1 MNISKLII
9 SCMVILGFMACT
21 DTNSWGDDT
30 RVPSLKASFIYFPQ
44 SQIELGGTANLSK
57 DVQLQA
63 VETPWRITNPASDW
77 LEVSPMEGSGDA
89 TVTFKAKENPTSDNI
104 RTAVLSLE
112 STDADYSFSRVLTVN
127 QGKANSVLN
136 PSEQSF
142 ELTREAQT
150 KTVSITANTDWKAS
164 CSVDWI
170 HLTKISDTSLE
181 IKVDENNESSERTA
195 YISISGS
202 KTSEIKI
209 TQSGVSVTPG
219 LTYVEFSRES
229 QTKTIDISSNYNW
242 KASCSAN
249 WISLKSSPETGKLSI
264 TVADNNGTTDRTASI
279 SISNTNS
286 SVKVLQHGY
295 VFEELISE
303 LDFENKSSSKTLKIK
318 TDGAWTATSNQTWI
332 HVSPIS
338 GNGSA
343 QLSVSV
349 DENKGADIRKGT
361 ISVKVGDVTK
371 YVSVQQKGAY
381 LEISTSSESEIL
393 AVGGT
398 RTVTFSTSADWTVVC
413 QNPSWVSVD
422 KTSGSAGVNTITLTF
437 LTNTQGTS
445 RTDITY
451 IKSKNTNLQNL
462 KITTIQKGDY
472 VCNGHEY
479 VDLGLPSGTL
489 WATCNVGANSPEEPG
504 DYFAWGETTG
514 YKSGKTYFNWSSYK
528 WCNGS
533 KNTLTK
539 YCDSSEYGK
548 VDNKIKLESADDAAT
563 VNWGS
568 GWCTPSLEQQQ
579 ELCWYTDCEW
589 TTINGVYGHKITSK
603 TNGNS
608 IFLPITGYFNE
619 TGLVYTNIGIYWS
632 SSCCTELY
640 SYGAYELSGGNRG
653 SISAGAGVVPHCYGL
668 PIRPVLLQ
676 KANIIPVS
684 SVTINKSSL
693 SMGIGE
699 TEILSATVAP
709 INASVKSV
717 TWTSSNTGIAIV
729 DKKGKVTAKSAGT
742 TTITATSDDLSRV
755 SASCTVTVKATST
768 TINGHEYVDMGLPSG
783 TLWATCNVGANS
795 PEEYGDY
802 FAWGETTGYKS
813 GKTYFD
819 WSTYKWCNGS
829 EDSMTK
835 YYSTDIYAYP
845 NGRMV
850 LELIDDA
857 ARHNWGG
864 AWRMPSYQQ
873 YNELKANCDCSFT
886 KQNGVYGCL
895 MKSKKNGKEIFLPA
909 AGYIWGEQ
917 FYFKEH
923 GYYWANSISQEKG
936 VDVSYFYNVFN
947 TTYGYSPRFGMPV
960 RPVINYEFE

>member
-21 DTNSWGDDT
+21 DTNGWGDDT

-89 TVTFKAKENPTSDNI
+89 TVTFKAKENPTSDKI

-150 KTVSITANTDWKAS
+150 KTVSITANTEWKAS

-170 HLTKISDTSLE
+170 HLTKVSDTSLE
-181 IKVDENNESSERTA
+181 IKIDENNESSERTA

-209 TQSGVSVTPG
+209 TQSGVSVSPG
-219 LTYVEFSRES
+219 QTYVEFSRES

-242 KASCSAN
+242 QASCSAN

-318 TDGAWTATSNQTWI
+318 TDGAWTATSNKTWI

-361 ISVKVGDVTK
+361 ISVKVGDATK
-371 YVSVQQKGAY
+371 YVSVQQNGAY
-381 LEISTSSESEIL
+381 LDISTSSESEIL

-398 RTVTFSTSADWTVVC
+398 RTVTFSTSDSWTVVC

-422 KTSGSAGVNTITLTF
+422 KTSGTAGVNTITLTF
-437 LTNTQGTS
+437 STNTQGTN

-451 IKSKNTNLQNL
+451 IKSKNSNLQNL
-462 KITTIQKGDY
+462 KIVTTQKGAFFA
-472 VCNGHEY
+472 NGHEY

-489 WATCNVGANSPEEPG
+489 WATCNVGANSPEETG
-504 DYFAWGETTG
+504 DYFSWGETTG
-514 YKSGKTYFNWSSYK
+514 YNSGKTNFDWSTYK

-533 KNTLTK
+533 INTLTK
-539 YCDSSEYGK
+539 YCYSSEYGNI
-548 VDNKIKLESADDAAT
+548 DNKTKLEPTDDAAT

-568 GWCTPSLEQQQ
+568 NWCTPSCEQLQ
-579 ELCWYTDCEW
+579 ELGFYTNLEW
-589 TTINGVYGHKITSK
+589 TIMNGVYGHKITSK
-603 TNGNS
+603 SNGNF
-608 IFLPITGYFNE
+608 IFIPATGYL
-619 TGLVYTNIGIYWS
+619 TGTSRRNSDFGCYWS
-632 SSCCTELY
+632 CELFSEKY
-640 SYGAYELSGGNRG
+640 VYGAIVLG
-653 SISAGAGVVPHCYGL
+653 SNSNGFTAGAGVGTRCYGM
-668 PIRPVLLQ
+668 PVRPVLLQ

-729 DKKGKVTAKSAGT
+729 DKKGKVPAKSAGT
-742 TTITATSDDLSRV
+742 TTITATTDDMSRV
-755 SASCTVTVKATST
+755 STSCTVTVIATST
-768 TINGHEYVDMGLPSG
+768 TIAGHEYVDMGLPSG

-813 GKTYFD
+813 GKKYFD
-819 WSTYKWCNGS
+819 WSTYKWCNGN

-835 YYSTDIYAYP
+835 YYSTDRYAYL

-850 LELIDDA
+850 LELVDDV

-886 KQNGVYGCL
+886 RQNDVYGCL

-909 AGYIWGEQ
+909 AGYIYGDQ
-917 FYFKEH
+917 LYLKE
-923 GYYWANSISQEKG
+923 
-936 VDVSYFYNVFN
+936 
-947 TTYGYSPRFGMPV
+947 
-960 RPVINYEFE
+960 